1 MPRRIRRV
9 SNQLRAVEKTTM
21 RMATG
26 QREASN
32 KNNSSM
38 AKKGLPLLKKRGIPR
53 ILVRV
58 LTIMEAKCSRT
69 AQATLPFFGR
79 KLYG

>member
-58 LTIMEAKCSRT
+58 LTIMDAKCSRT